1 MGQLLY
7 GNFYTNEISKSSTAE
22 RLEIDNTPTEKVL
35 TNAYGLARNVLQPVR
50 NHFGV
55 PFAPQSW
62 YRCEMLE
69 WVLCAK
75 SYATWCRDCSYSQSS
90 ESWKLYYRIK
100 QHPKG
105 CAADIEIATVSN
117 DDLFNFIKDN
127 LQFDQLIREYAIPGK
142 PYSGWVHVSWLHHGN
157 RKQVKHIN

>member
-1 MGQLLY
+1 MRFANQP
-7 GNFYTNEISKSSTAE
+7 TAA
-22 RLEIDNTPTEKVL
+22 RLGIDNTPTEDAL
-35 TNAYGLARNVLQPVR
+35 TAAYGLARNGLQPIR

-69 WVLCAK
+69 WVICAK
-75 SYATWCRDCSYSQSS
+75 SYAKWHKACGYAQSS
-90 ESWKLYYRIK
+90 ESWKLYYRLK

-117 DDLFNFIKDN
+117 DELFNFIKAN
-127 LQFDQLIREYAIPGK
+127 LQFDQLIREYAVADD
-142 PYSGWVHVSWLHHGN
+142 PYSGWVHVSWLPAGN
-157 RKQVKHIN
+157 RNEVKQMKERGLQWEFLIH